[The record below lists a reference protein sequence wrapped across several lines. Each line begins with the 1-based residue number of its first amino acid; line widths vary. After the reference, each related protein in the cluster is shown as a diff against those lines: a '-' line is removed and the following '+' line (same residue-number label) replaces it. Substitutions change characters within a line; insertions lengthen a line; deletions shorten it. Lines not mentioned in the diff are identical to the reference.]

1 MKVQGVADLTSPEEG
16 GRFLLLRWGWESNRT
31 PKPRWRLRT
40 AATQD
45 VLRESAL
52 TLGPGL
58 GAQVKPRRQSV
69 TQDSCKGREKRA
81 KGTRA
86 DGYIRQPG
94 GVPDHHMGS
103 LGKCQSQ
110 ARLHALLEVLAAAPE
125 IKPASQ
131 EWALHGDMQDMDPRM
146 YRNPGKSPQV
156 ATPTGFKPVMP
167 TS

>member
-1 MKVQGVADLTSPEEG
+1 M
-16 GRFLLLRWGWESNRT
+16 
-31 PKPRWRLRT
+31 
-40 AATQD
+40 
-45 VLRESAL
+45 
-52 TLGPGL
+52 GL
-58 GAQVKPRRQSV
+58 GVQQDPKAHVEV
-69 TQDSCKGREKRA
+69 EDSCHPGCSERERFNVGTRAWSSSETQEAVSHPRLLQGKEKRA

-110 ARLHALLEVLAAAPE
+110 ARLHALLEVLATAPE